1 MREPDKTLD
10 DLLTVGRAPEM
21 ADVQALT
28 MECDSVNKVHTT
40 QRSQPHKTRGYKQNI
55 RPHNHN
61 DKGKQQKRSCRNCGG
76 QFPHK
81 IEFSPC

>member
-1 MREPDKTLD
+1 M
-10 DLLTVGRAPEM
+10 
-21 ADVQALT
+21 
-28 MECDSVNKVHTT
+28 NKVHTT
-40 QRSQPHKTRGYKQNI
+40 QRSQPHKPRGYKQNI

-81 IEFSPC
+81 IECPAKGKTCNFARSIIILAKCVGEDLNVKM